1 MTKYQALLEA
11 REAYRTAR
19 DNSERYHG
27 VGTKATEVYSDAY
40 ANGYHDVRTEAF
52 EVYHDAYLAYAN
64 EYDLIANPTSSQKE
78 EYDDALR
85 QWEA

>member
-19 DNSERYHG
+19 DNSERYNG
-27 VGTKATEVYSDAY
+27 VGTDAY
-40 ANGYHDVRTEAF
+40 AKGYNDVRTEAF
-52 EVYHDAYLAYAN
+52 EVYHNAYLAYAN